1 MKCPHDFDRI
11 LERFGMTE
19 DTRIKL
25 LLVDNHPVIRAG
37 IRHFIR
43 ESDNIQVTAEAN
55 NGQEAIKIAR
65 QTEIDMIL
73 IEIALN
79 DRNGIDILKQI
90 KREFPDVA
98 VIVFSSHREDQ
109 YAIRALKAGAAG
121 FLNKQ
126 ANGIELLQA
135 IKQVASG
142 LKFISPE
149 LAQEMANNLN
159 NEHANEPH
167 KALSDREYQTMIM
180 IASGKSVSDI
190 AKELSLSVKTISEYR
205 SRILMKMKLRH
216 NAELTHYAIKNELV
230 E

>member
-1 MKCPHDFDRI
+1 
-11 LERFGMTE
+11 MTE
-19 DTRIKL
+19 EARIKL
-25 LLVDNHPVIRAG
+25 LLVDNHPVVRAG
-37 IRHFIR
+37 IQYFIR
-43 ESDNIQVTAEAN
+43 HTDSIQVVAEAN
-55 NGQEAIKIAR
+55 SGQEALKIAR
-65 QTEIDMIL
+65 QTEVSMML

-79 DRNGIDILKQI
+79 DRNGIDVLKQI
-90 KREFPDVA
+90 KREFPDIA

-121 FLNKQ
+121 FLNKH
-126 ANGIELLQA
+126 ATEAEFLNA

-159 NEHANEPH
+159 NEHTNEPH
-167 KALSDREYQTMIM
+167 KTLSDREYQTMIM

-205 SRILMKMKLRH
+205 SRILLKMKLRH